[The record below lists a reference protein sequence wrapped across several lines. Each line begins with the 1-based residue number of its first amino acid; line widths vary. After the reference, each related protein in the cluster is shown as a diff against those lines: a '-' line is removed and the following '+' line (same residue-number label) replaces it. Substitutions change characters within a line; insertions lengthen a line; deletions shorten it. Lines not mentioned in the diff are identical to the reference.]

1 MIRKAEFT
9 DLPQILK
16 IYEDAREFMRQT
28 GNPNQW
34 WDYHP
39 AESILRE
46 DIPKGQLYVWEE
58 DGKLLASFAYI
69 PGIDPTY
76 LQIDGPGW
84 LNEEPYGVIHRIAV
98 AQRGQGLIA
107 KIFDW
112 ALERCPNLRIDT
124 HVNNQPMRRALEKY
138 GFFEEAN
145 KTAQATLEHQW
156 QTYTQYEP
164 HTIWE
169 CYSPTEP
176 KPASKTTGHRVTEV
190 RPDFC
195 GWSALGPISLFIEN
209 VLGFYDV
216 DAPTATVR
224 WNLHQTCRHGIKDLS
239 FGDIVTDII
248 YEDGKVMVES
258 NKPYTLY
265 INGQAHEI
273 CRGNNKIKL

>member
-124 HVNNQPMRRALEKY
+124 HVDNQPMRRALEKY
-138 GFFEEAN
+138 GFQYCGIIHIFNGDERIAFHKAN
-145 KTAQATLEHQW
+145 PSKNTDQ
-156 QTYTQYEP
+156 P
-164 HTIWE
+164 HYLSIFM
-169 CYSPTEP
+169 CLGLSIGLAIGAGIGNIPIGMCFGM
-176 KPASKTTGHRVTEV
+176 SIGV
-190 RPDFC
+190 
-195 GWSALGPISLFIEN
+195 GIGALL
-209 VLGFYDV
+209 DKK
-216 DAPTATVR
+216 R
-224 WNLHQTCRHGIKDLS
+224 KDQS
-239 FGDIVTDII
+239 
-248 YEDGKVMVES
+248 
-258 NKPYTLY
+258 
-265 INGQAHEI
+265 GQPHKQDNA
-273 CRGNNKIKL
+273 K

>member
-46 DIPKGQLYVWEE
+46 DIPKGQLDVWEE

-124 HVNNQPMRRALEKY
+124 HVDNQPMRRALEKY
-138 GFFEEAN
+138 GFQYCGIIRIFNGDERIAFHKAN
-145 KTAQATLEHQW
+145 PSKNTDQ
-156 QTYTQYEP
+156 P
-164 HTIWE
+164 HYLSIFM
-169 CYSPTEP
+169 CLGLSIGLAIGAGIGNIPIGMCFGM
-176 KPASKTTGHRVTEV
+176 SIGV
-190 RPDFC
+190 
-195 GWSALGPISLFIEN
+195 GIGALL
-209 VLGFYDV
+209 DKK
-216 DAPTATVR
+216 R
-224 WNLHQTCRHGIKDLS
+224 KDQS
-239 FGDIVTDII
+239 
-248 YEDGKVMVES
+248 
-258 NKPYTLY
+258 
-265 INGQAHEI
+265 GQPHKQDNA
-273 CRGNNKIKL
+273 K

>member
-1 MIRKAEFT
+1 MSDKIRKAEFT

-124 HVNNQPMRRALEKY
+124 HVDNQPMRRALEKY
-138 GFFEEAN
+138 GFQYCGIIHIFNGDERIAFHKAN
-145 KTAQATLEHQW
+145 PSKNTDQ
-156 QTYTQYEP
+156 P
-164 HTIWE
+164 HYLSIFM
-169 CYSPTEP
+169 CLGLSIGLAIGAGIGNIPIGMCFGM
-176 KPASKTTGHRVTEV
+176 SIGV
-190 RPDFC
+190 
-195 GWSALGPISLFIEN
+195 GIGALL
-209 VLGFYDV
+209 DKK
-216 DAPTATVR
+216 R
-224 WNLHQTCRHGIKDLS
+224 KDQS
-239 FGDIVTDII
+239 
-248 YEDGKVMVES
+248 
-258 NKPYTLY
+258 
-265 INGQAHEI
+265 GQPHKQDNA
-273 CRGNNKIKL
+273 K

>member
-138 GFFEEAN
+138 GF
-145 KTAQATLEHQW
+145 
-156 QTYTQYEP
+156 QYCGIIRIFNGDERIAFHKAGPSKNTDQP
-164 HTIWE
+164 HYLSIFM
-169 CYSPTEP
+169 CLGLSIGLAIGAGIGNIPIGMCFGM
-176 KPASKTTGHRVTEV
+176 SISVGI
-190 RPDFC
+190 
-195 GWSALGPISLFIEN
+195 GALL
-209 VLGFYDV
+209 DKK
-216 DAPTATVR
+216 R
-224 WNLHQTCRHGIKDLS
+224 KDQS
-239 FGDIVTDII
+239 
-248 YEDGKVMVES
+248 
-258 NKPYTLY
+258 
-265 INGQAHEI
+265 GQPHKQDNA
-273 CRGNNKIKL
+273 K

>member
-1 MIRKAEFT
+1 MSDKIRKAEFT

-107 KIFDW
+107 RIFDW
-112 ALERCPNLRIDT
+112 ALDRCPNLRIDT
-124 HVNNQPMRRALEKY
+124 HVDNQPMRRALEKY
-138 GFFEEAN
+138 GFQYCGIIHIFNGDERIAFHKAN
-145 KTAQATLEHQW
+145 PSKNTDQ
-156 QTYTQYEP
+156 P
-164 HTIWE
+164 HYLSIFM
-169 CYSPTEP
+169 CLGLSIGLAIGAGIGNIPIGMCFGM
-176 KPASKTTGHRVTEV
+176 SIGV
-190 RPDFC
+190 
-195 GWSALGPISLFIEN
+195 GIGALL
-209 VLGFYDV
+209 DKK
-216 DAPTATVR
+216 R
-224 WNLHQTCRHGIKDLS
+224 KDQS
-239 FGDIVTDII
+239 
-248 YEDGKVMVES
+248 
-258 NKPYTLY
+258 
-265 INGQAHEI
+265 GQPHKQDNA
-273 CRGNNKIKL
+273 K

>member
-1 MIRKAEFT
+1 MSDKIRKAEFT

-124 HVNNQPMRRALEKY
+124 HVDNAPMRRALEKY
-138 GFFEEAN
+138 GF
-145 KTAQATLEHQW
+145 
-156 QTYTQYEP
+156 TYCGIIHIFNGDERIAFHKCIYRST
-164 HTIWE
+164 
-169 CYSPTEP
+169 
-176 KPASKTTGHRVTEV
+176 KP
-190 RPDFC
+190 
-195 GWSALGPISLFIEN
+195 
-209 VLGFYDV
+209 
-216 DAPTATVR
+216 
-224 WNLHQTCRHGIKDLS
+224 
-239 FGDIVTDII
+239 
-248 YEDGKVMVES
+248 
-258 NKPYTLY
+258 
-265 INGQAHEI
+265 
-273 CRGNNKIKL
+273 

>member
-107 KIFDW
+107 RIFDW

-124 HVNNQPMRRALEKY
+124 HVDNQPMRRALEKY
-138 GFFEEAN
+138 GFQYCGIIHIFNGDERIAFHKAN
-145 KTAQATLEHQW
+145 PSKNTDQ
-156 QTYTQYEP
+156 P
-164 HTIWE
+164 HYLSIFM
-169 CYSPTEP
+169 CLGLSIGLAIGAGIGNIPIGMCFGM
-176 KPASKTTGHRVTEV
+176 SISVGI
-190 RPDFC
+190 
-195 GWSALGPISLFIEN
+195 GALL
-209 VLGFYDV
+209 DKK
-216 DAPTATVR
+216 R
-224 WNLHQTCRHGIKDLS
+224 KDQS
-239 FGDIVTDII
+239 
-248 YEDGKVMVES
+248 
-258 NKPYTLY
+258 
-265 INGQAHEI
+265 GQPHKQDNA
-273 CRGNNKIKL
+273 N

>member
-1 MIRKAEFT
+1 MSDKIRKAEFT

-107 KIFDW
+107 RIFDW

-124 HVNNQPMRRALEKY
+124 HVDNQPMRRALEKY
-138 GFFEEAN
+138 GFQYCGIIHIFNGDERIAFHKAN
-145 KTAQATLEHQW
+145 PSKNTDQ
-156 QTYTQYEP
+156 P
-164 HTIWE
+164 HYLSIFM
-169 CYSPTEP
+169 CLGLSIGLAIGAGIGNIPIGMCFGM
-176 KPASKTTGHRVTEV
+176 SIGV
-190 RPDFC
+190 
-195 GWSALGPISLFIEN
+195 GIGALL
-209 VLGFYDV
+209 DKK
-216 DAPTATVR
+216 R
-224 WNLHQTCRHGIKDLS
+224 KDQS
-239 FGDIVTDII
+239 
-248 YEDGKVMVES
+248 
-258 NKPYTLY
+258 
-265 INGQAHEI
+265 GQPHKQDNA
-273 CRGNNKIKL
+273 K

>member
-9 DLPQILK
+9 DLHQILK

-39 AESILRE
+39 AENLLRE

-58 DGKLLASFAYI
+58 DGKLLAAFAYI

-124 HVNNQPMRRALEKY
+124 HMHNQPMRRALEKY
-138 GFFEEAN
+138 GFQYCGIIRIFNGDERIAFHKAN
-145 KTAQATLEHQW
+145 PSKNTDQ
-156 QTYTQYEP
+156 P
-164 HTIWE
+164 HYLSIFM
-169 CYSPTEP
+169 CLGLSIGLAIGAGIGNIPIGMCFGM
-176 KPASKTTGHRVTEV
+176 SIGV
-190 RPDFC
+190 
-195 GWSALGPISLFIEN
+195 GIGALL
-209 VLGFYDV
+209 DKK
-216 DAPTATVR
+216 R
-224 WNLHQTCRHGIKDLS
+224 KDQS
-239 FGDIVTDII
+239 
-248 YEDGKVMVES
+248 
-258 NKPYTLY
+258 
-265 INGQAHEI
+265 GQPHKQDNA
-273 CRGNNKIKL
+273 K